1 LFYSCFN
8 PKSLGGYAVWSFIVY
23 LNAALAGITAVLII
37 DYATGLTF
45 RTGSILSLLSGWFLG
60 YIILAWSRKRKH
72 AGTAWAVFMFFF
84 LLIPMVIFIFI
95 LTLNKMLH
103 WQLPFGV
110 LMLIYA
116 AVLVVIF
123 LLSQRVLGRLMDT
136 PPPWDKTPKPDE
148 RDINL
153 LVRAAHPAFIILT
166 AVILLAL
173 LQPWLHYD
181 DLRLWLGAL
190 AVGELFWFG
199 SYIYY
204 SYSKWRTKISN
215 SFSLSIIISF
225 LLCTLIM
232 LFDYSKS
239 NSINAGVTLA
249 VLIGFLL
256 GYMALGYLKRK
267 PNFYWGTTIM
277 MMLASFILP
286 IMVILIAIVMR
297 VEVPGWIVGV
307 VWVLGLGI
315 EAISTYSL
323 TARLAG
329 TDNTIENGI
338 DERQQQH
345 ILWSSL
351 LGFLALMI
359 MLVFSLLQPWLS
371 PGDTGLWLCDL
382 TVGMTMWLLSYVV
395 LETGR

>member
-1 LFYSCFN
+1 M
-8 PKSLGGYAVWSFIVY
+8 WSFIVY

-37 DYATGLTF
+37 DYATGLAF
-45 RTGSILSLLSGWFLG
+45 RTGSILGILSGWFLG
-60 YIILAWSRKRKH
+60 YIILAWSRKQKH
-72 AGTAWAVFMFFF
+72 AGTAWALFMFFF
-84 LLIPMVIFIFI
+84 LLIPMVFFIFI
-95 LTLNKMLH
+95 MTLNKMLH

-123 LLSQRVLGRLMDT
+123 LLSQRVLGQLMDT
-136 PPPWDKTPKPDE
+136 PPPWGQTPKPDE
-148 RDINL
+148 RVTNL

-166 AVILLAL
+166 VVILLAL

-204 SYSKWRTKISN
+204 SYSKWRTNISN

-239 NSINAGVTLA
+239 NSIDAGATLA
-249 VLIGFLL
+249 VLIGFFIGFYILR
-256 GYMALGYLKRK
+256 YLKRK

-286 IMVILIAIVMR
+286 VMVILTSIIMK
-297 VEVPGWIVGV
+297 VEVPGWTIGV

-329 TDNTIENGI
+329 TDNTLENGI

-345 ILWSSL
+345 ILWSGL
-351 LGFLALMI
+351 LGFLSLMI
-359 MLVFSLLQPWLS
+359 MLIFSLLQPWVS
-371 PGDTGLWLCDL
+371 AEDTRLWLGVL

>member
-1 LFYSCFN
+1 M
-8 PKSLGGYAVWSFIVY
+8 WSFIVY
-23 LNAALAGITAVLII
+23 LNAAIAGITAVLII

-45 RTGSILSLLSGWFLG
+45 QTGSILCSLSGWFLG
-60 YIILAWSRKRKH
+60 YMILAWSRKQKH
-72 AGTAWAVFMFFF
+72 AGTAWAMFMFFF
-84 LLIPMVIFIFI
+84 LLIPMVFFIFI
-95 LTLNKMLH
+95 MTLNKMLH

-110 LMLIYA
+110 LMFVYA
-116 AVLVVIF
+116 AALVVIF
-123 LLSQRVLGRLMDT
+123 LLSRRILGQLLDT
-136 PPPWDKTPKPDE
+136 PPPWDQAPNPDD

-166 AVILLAL
+166 GVILLAL

-199 SYIYY
+199 SYIFYF
-204 SYSKWRTKISN
+204 YSKWSSKLTN

-225 LLCTLIM
+225 LLCTVIM

-239 NSINAGVTLA
+239 NNIDAGATLA

-256 GYMALGYLKRK
+256 GYMVLRYLKSN

-286 IMVILIAIVMR
+286 VMVILTSIIMR
-297 VEVPGWIVGV
+297 VEVPGWTIGV
-307 VWVLGLGI
+307 MWVLGLGI
-315 EAISTYSL
+315 EAISTYSV

-329 TDNTIENGI
+329 TDNIIENGI

-345 ILWSSL
+345 VLWSGL
-351 LGFLALMI
+351 LGFLSLMT
-359 MLVFSLLQPWLS
+359 MLIFSLLQPWIS
-371 PGDTGLWLCDL
+371 PGDTRLWLGVL
-382 TVGMTMWLLSYVV
+382 TVGMTIWLLSYVV